1 MKKTKTVKMK
11 LFIILCITQVV
22 IISFLILAN
31 KKILKDY
38 YFYSKDPKA
47 MESSENN
54 QQKIDPRII
63 ERNLYLIGGITIIVS
78 GIIMLVITNKYTGPI
93 SELESIA
100 NKMSKLDFSHKY
112 RIKDTDDE
120 INSLGKS
127 INTMSDKLEKT
138 IKELQETNI
147 ELEKDIEKKS
157 KIDEMRKQFVSD
169 VSHELKTPI
178 SLIQGYAEGLVE
190 NVVTD
195 DESRKFYANV
205 ILDEANKMDS
215 LVKELLELMRLEYG
229 NREFNNTKFDISEL
243 INEVVRKSKL
253 IIEEKGIEVKVDVE
267 RPLYVLADEF
277 YIEQVINNYF
287 TNALKHTREVNKT
300 KAITIRSEKIKEK
313 VRIYVKNTG
322 NQISKENL
330 SRIWN
335 RFYKIDESRNREDG
349 GTGIGLSIVKAIM
362 NNYKNE
368 YGAINTEDG
377 VEFYFDLNIK

>member
-1 MKKTKTVKMK
+1 MKKAKTIKMK
-11 LFIILCITQVV
+11 LFIILCITQVM
-22 IISFLILAN
+22 IISFLIIGNTAVL
-31 KKILKDY
+31 KKY
-38 YFYSKDPKA
+38 YIKPI
-47 MESSENN
+47 E
-54 QQKIDPRII
+54 PVVI
-63 ERNLYLIGGITIIVS
+63 ERNILIMGGVAICISSI
-78 GIIMLVITNKYTGPI
+78 LLFLITNKYTGPI

-138 IKELQETNI
+138 IKELQKSNI
-147 ELEKDIEKKS
+147 ELERDIEKKS

-195 DESRKFYANV
+195 EESKLFYANV

-215 LVKELLELMRLEYG
+215 LVKELLELMKLEYG
-229 NREFNNTKFDISEL
+229 EREFENVQFDISEL
-243 INEVVRKSKL
+243 IGEVVKKSKL
-253 IIEEKGIEVKVDVE
+253 IIEEKNIYVE
-267 RPLYVLADEF
+267 INIDKPLYVNADEF
-277 YIEQVINNYF
+277 YIEQVVNNYF
-287 TNALKHTREVNKT
+287 TNAIKHTEEVNGNK
-300 KAITIRSEKIKEK
+300 KITIRSENIKDK

-322 NQISKENL
+322 KHISKENQA
-330 SRIWN
+330 RIWN

-362 NNYKNE
+362 NKYKNE
-368 YGAINTEDG
+368 YGTVNTEDG
-377 VEFYFDLNIK
+377 VEFYFDLNLK